1 MNFRNS
7 KVSLK
12 DLQLQQRSLNTLDE
26 SCDDDDQVQ
35 ISKPV
40 NARKQ
45 SEVDNGRNLTPKEKL
60 LRNKLKKADEE
71 AARVS
76 QIARVNYEERILRD
90 LSRKDSTI
98 HLNNSTV
105 IADEQYR

>member
-1 MNFRNS
+1 M
-7 KVSLK
+7 
-12 DLQLQQRSLNTLDE
+12 QLQQRSLNTLEE
-26 SCDDDDQVQ
+26 SSDDDDDQVQ
-35 ISKPV
+35 ISKPA
-40 NARKQ
+40 NTNKH

-76 QIARVNYEERILRD
+76 QIARVNYEERILRE

-105 IADEQYR
+105 MLDEHK